1 MGRQLTLMDAVSQ
14 AGGITQNA
22 KTDHVLVISG
32 GIADPSLKLV
42 DIGGFLYRGEL
53 QDNFPLER
61 GDIVYVP
68 KNELGTAERYFD
80 FAVKAMGRS
89 YPRRARLC
97 SEARQSPPFRVRA
110 QPWAQAST

>member
-1 MGRQLTLMDAVSQ
+1 MDAVSQ

-32 GIADPSLKLV
+32 GIAEPSLKLV

-53 QDNFPLER
+53 QNNVVLER
-61 GDIVYVP
+61 GDIVYIA

-80 FAVKAMGRS
+80 FAIKAIAPVVSAESAIVLGG
-89 YPRRARLC
+89 
-97 SEARQSPPFRVRA
+97 
-110 QPWAQAST
+110 QAVNTLGGKGTTVGTSINISNQ